1 MAITPAT
8 DKIAIQSVLKIDPYL
23 TEYLGFE
30 PKEIYTAKATD
41 ALLDENKQQIFV
53 YNSNPETTINP
64 IVMGL
69 TYEVD
74 VSTPRGKS
82 GTADLAIEQI
92 IALLHNLEISKTHK
106 LELLDGPVVLS
117 SDTSLYQIGVRFVV
131 YATIYN
137 KKKTIT

>member
-23 TEYLGFE
+23 TDYLGFE

-69 TYEVD
+69 TYEVH

-137 KKKTIT
+137 KKKIIT